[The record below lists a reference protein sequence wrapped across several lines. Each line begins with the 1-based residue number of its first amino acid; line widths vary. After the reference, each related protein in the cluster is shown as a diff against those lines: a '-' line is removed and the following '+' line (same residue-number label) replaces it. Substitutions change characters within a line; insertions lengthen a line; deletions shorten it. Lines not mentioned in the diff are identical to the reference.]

1 MDTTSTTKGY
11 KMNLNKLEQVGF
23 TLVYL
28 AAAVVLALDCFVWRA
43 V

>member
-1 MDTTSTTKGY
+1 MH
-11 KMNLNKLEQVGF
+11 LERIERIGF

>member
-1 MDTTSTTKGY
+1 MDTTSTNHGY
-11 KMNLNKLEQVGF
+11 KMNLERIERIGF

-28 AAAVVLALDCFVWRA
+28 IAVVVLALDCFVWRA

>member
-1 MDTTSTTKGY
+1 MDTTSTTKGHN
-11 KMNLNKLEQVGF
+11 MNLERIERIGF

>member
-11 KMNLNKLEQVGF
+11 KMNLERIERIGF